1 MSSVL
6 LNIQSLYLTS
16 AILGCYYIDQEK
28 GWTLLNRGSVIGRI
42 NFNIEK
48 FLLSIEKGNEFDDL
62 IFQIENLEAETLVIG
77 KVENILKDKVVKSQ
91 IYLDKESDEVMDTLK
106 NELNNIQYEITKKK
120 KRIRIHSFE

>member
-120 KRIRIHSFE
+120 KKN